1 MLQSL
6 VSWLHGGDEEQARDG
21 RPAVARW
28 QSDPRCLEAAVDL
41 YVDYVEVDDSAA
53 APIDR
58 GASPRH
64 RRGADRRRFVVA
76 AAVPVYGPAA
86 DGADGAPGRAEGDS
100 AKAGEPVAYAAA
112 FRRLADAVDEA
123 VEGAVVNEG
132 RTTQASRRTD
142 SVAAT
147 SPSRVRRLCEKAC
160 AVGRQDPEALVRLLR
175 LDAARAFRDAE
186 PSPLALAYAAA
197 FRVARDARAWLGFAP
212 AKRSYAVSLSAS
224 GVNSLAQKY
233 EQLLRDG
240 FEDAEAALQAL
251 DALRTRLPVP
261 QRVVRF
267 VRGSEFEDVEE
278 EEDAAQNRRTSFPR
292 ARTFSSGGADD
303 DESLKFAPE
312 AADDFL
318 TDAAPLGQGMDDS
331 ALFACRDGEKLFFT
345 SSCRVAEQCAY
356 AGRGAPDADA
366 SRPAIVAR
374 TILYQKLDGARD
386 IALEQGDEIWA
397 ATIDGRD
404 YFNVVMA
411 DDTDRGLRHVLEA
424 GGVTDLAA
432 IGVDFERVE

>member
-1 MLQSL
+1 MSLPASSSPQSSSATSKGVFVV
-6 VSWLHGGDEEQARDG
+6 VSMRKRFTQCASSKWTDPAMMPSPASGAQAIFAMSRYSATAFSRTR
-21 RPAVARW
+21 RPGLVAR
-28 QSDPRCLEAAVDL
+28 SSATAIEDSSEA
-41 YVDYVEVDDSAA
+41 
-53 APIDR
+53 
-58 GASPRH
+58 
-64 RRGADRRRFVVA
+64 GAD
-76 AAVPVYGPAA
+76 
-86 DGADGAPGRAEGDS
+86 
-100 AKAGEPVAYAAA
+100 
-112 FRRLADAVDEA
+112 
-123 VEGAVVNEG
+123 
-132 RTTQASRRTD
+132 ASR
-142 SVAAT
+142 
-147 SPSRVRRLCEKAC
+147 SRSRSAISAVSRRYS
-160 AVGRQDPEALVRLLR
+160 
-175 LDAARAFRDAE
+175 E

-331 ALFACRDGEKLFFT
+331 ALFACRDGGKLFFT

-411 DDTDRGLRHVLEA
+411 DDTDPVSYTHLTLPTKA
-424 GGVTDLAA
+424 
-432 IGVDFERVE
+432 

>member
-1 MLQSL
+1 MLAASQ
-6 VSWLHGGDEEQARDG
+6 VGA
-21 RPAVARW
+21 PAAQVMRYV
-28 QSDPRCLEAAVDL
+28 LAAL
-41 YVDYVEVDDSAA
+41 GAA
-53 APIDR
+53 A
-58 GASPRH
+58 
-64 RRGADRRRFVVA
+64 A
-76 AAVPVYGPAA
+76 AAMSAKTDRFAGRYALGKNLGPVN
-86 DGADGAPGRAEGDS
+86 
-100 AKAGEPVAYAAA
+100 AKAGMRFDREDVGGDVRVVGGASSEVLGGTN
-112 FRRLADAVDEA
+112 LA
-123 VEGAVVNEG
+123 
-132 RTTQASRRTD
+132 S
-142 SVAAT
+142 
-147 SPSRVRRLCEKAC
+147 
-160 AVGRQDPEALVRLLR
+160 
-175 LDAARAFRDAE
+175 
-186 PSPLALAYAAA
+186 
-197 FRVARDARAWLGFAP
+197 
-212 AKRSYAVSLSAS
+212 
-224 GVNSLAQKY
+224 
-233 EQLLRDG
+233 LLRDG

-331 ALFACRDGEKLFFT
+331 ALFACRDGGKLFFT